1 VADQP
6 EITISNVFTIAIG
19 GVDLTNQLASRVGAC
34 WVELGVNLPA
44 AFHLTLRDANHLLT
58 TDFPMIRLG
67 AKIAVYAVADQQGED
82 TPLMTGAITGLETD
96 YDGHTSTTVVR
107 GLDHAFKMLRHRRT
121 VGYKQMSATEIVTQL
136 AAQDGVELGDVDPS
150 GITYKLIT
158 QPNISDWQFVNEL
171 AERSG
176 MVADFDNWGKLRFRK
191 VEPAA
196 EGISIGAMPTLLD
209 MKVNVR
215 RCRTGITAA
224 DQVSEVEVR
233 GWDPEKKE
241 PLRATKTG
249 YEYPGLDIGY
259 TPTQAV
265 TAFGLTEQVETGT
278 PYSSYAEVTQ
288 AAASLASDIS
298 SSFAELEILAAGNPE
313 LVPGKAVTLKNAGKP
328 FDGKYTVTTARHEF
342 SAHNS
347 YQTWI
352 TVSGRQVRN
361 LYGLAARGW
370 ASSNRVPGVVNAIVD
385 DIDDPAQQ
393 GRVKVTFPWFDD
405 DYKTEW
411 ARTLQF
417 GGKGGGGVISP
428 VVGDEVLVAFD
439 RGDMDYPYVLGGL
452 YSESADK
459 PSDHDVDLTTGGH
472 LNRQSLVSREGHRL
486 ELLDAPDRRASGVRL
501 KSGDSNL
508 TVYLDE
514 SENHISLSSGKGGTP
529 DGKEITVGGGASV
542 TISGDGK
549 VSIVGTSD
557 VSISSAA
564 SISMK
569 APKISL
575 EGDVNI
581 VGALT
586 HSGANAVFNSIGFE
600 VDALA
605 AVSIAGEV
613 EVAISSLGDI
623 NLKATVVTSE
633 PFPV

>member
-1 VADQP
+1 MADQP
-6 EITISNVFTIAIG
+6 EITISNVFTVAIG
-19 GVDLTNQLASRVGAC
+19 GVDLTSQLASRLSGC

-67 AKIAVYAVADQQGED
+67 SPVAVYAVADQQGED
-82 TPLMTGAITGLETD
+82 TPLMTGTITGLETD

-121 VGYKQMSATEIVTQL
+121 AGYKGMTATGIVSQL
-136 AAQDGVELGDVDPS
+136 AAMDGVELGEVEPS
-150 GITYKLIT
+150 GITYEQIT
-158 QPNISDWQFVNEL
+158 QPNISDWQFVTEL

-176 MVADFDNWGKLRFRK
+176 MIADFDNLGLLRFRK
-191 VEPAA
+191 AEPAA
-196 EGISIGAMPTLLD
+196 AGISVGAMPTVLD

-233 GWDPEKKE
+233 GWDQAKKE
-241 PLRATKTG
+241 PVRATKSG
-249 YEYPGLDIGY
+249 YEYPGLAIGY

-265 TAFGLTEQVETGT
+265 KAFGLAEQVETGT

-298 SSFAELEILAAGNPE
+298 ASFAELEILAAGNPE
-313 LVPGKAVTLKNAGKP
+313 LVPGKAVTLKNAGEP

-342 SAHNS
+342 SAQNS

-370 ASSNRVPGVVNAIVD
+370 ASSSRIPGVVNGIVD

-405 DYKTEW
+405 DYKTQW

-428 VVGDEVLVAFD
+428 AVGDEVLVAFD

-472 LNRQSLVSREGHRL
+472 LNRQSLVSRDNHRL
-486 ELLDAPDRRASGVRL
+486 ELLDAADKKGVRL
-501 KSGDSNL
+501 QSGDKAL
-508 TVYLDE
+508 TVFLDQMQ
-514 SENHISLSSGKGGTP
+514 T
-529 DGKEITVGGGASV
+529 EIQINS
-542 TISGDGK
+542 DGK
-549 VSIVGTSD
+549 VAITGKEKVAISSTGEVSVEAAS
-557 VSISSAA
+557 VSIKAA
-564 SISMK
+564 
-569 APKISL
+569 KISL